1 VALVP
6 VEGSWSGVTSVG
18 LPVSFKVEGANVV
31 DSRCPATHAS
41 FLAVPGEISPP
52 APLQYYTVMDAGSGH
67 QRRPAVQ
74 AQVDADGQGH
84 AKSAD
89 SRRAG

>member
-1 VALVP
+1 VALLGSVFVLATSSAGARAEALVP

-31 DSRCPATHAS
+31 DARYPATHAS

-52 APLQYYTVMDAGSGH
+52 PRSSTT
-67 QRRPAVQ
+67 P
-74 AQVDADGQGH
+74 
-84 AKSAD
+84 
-89 SRRAG
+89 